1 MKMRKKEVVKM
12 LKEMQKT
19 VYNSVMF
26 EKAGP
31 QQKWIIEN
39 LLGSAIAELD
49 EYPYA
54 IGLKNKNL
62 IESKVVHPESEY
74 DYVGELPLP
83 CGTEV
88 PMEVASD
95 SRNNYSSLTR
105 GFWLF
110 VPIMAYSLMPLS
122 L

>member
-1 MKMRKKEVVKM
+1 M
-12 LKEMQKT
+12 
-19 VYNSVMF
+19 S
-26 EKAGP
+26 
-31 QQKWIIEN
+31 
-39 LLGSAIAELD
+39 LGI
-49 EYPYA
+49 
-54 IGLKNKNL
+54 
-62 IESKVVHPESEY
+62 Y
-74 DYVGELPLP
+74 DAFIFGELPLP

>member
-1 MKMRKKEVVKM
+1 M
-12 LKEMQKT
+12 
-19 VYNSVMF
+19 N
-26 EKAGP
+26 
-31 QQKWIIEN
+31 
-39 LLGSAIAELD
+39 
-49 EYPYA
+49 YA
-54 IGLKNKNL
+54 WDA
-62 IESKVVHPESEY
+62 S
-74 DYVGELPLP
+74 ELPLP
-83 CGTEV
+83 CGTVV

>member
-1 MKMRKKEVVKM
+1 M
-12 LKEMQKT
+12 
-19 VYNSVMF
+19 YN
-26 EKAGP
+26 
-31 QQKWIIEN
+31 
-39 LLGSAIAELD
+39 LD
-49 EYPYA
+49 MAYF
-54 IGLKNKNL
+54 L
-62 IESKVVHPESEY
+62 IS
-74 DYVGELPLP
+74 ELPLP